1 MAQGSSNQASRHITV
16 PQRIEI
22 KTVRDMPGFENG
34 FTCQVQVRVIR
45 SATDYTVR
53 FFPYHKVVA
62 VPLEEVHI
70 I

>member
-1 MAQGSSNQASRHITV
+1 MITE
-16 PQRIEI
+16 PERIEI
-22 KTVRDMPGFENG
+22 KAELDMLGFVNG
-34 FTCQVQVRVIR
+34 FTCQVQVRVMR

-53 FFPYHKVVA
+53 FFPYYKVVA